1 MCFEQD
7 HDGPGSPKKP
17 SPRLVAPF
25 FTGDRHGFLLRSYG
39 YVCKGKNKATN
50 AIRAV
55 KTIAKA
61 RADRAAGRQVLVG
74 DSVNYGLSCIQV
86 LSQRYTKTTQC
97 IQMVCSWWCIGDHSK
112 SHPRIQFLRC
122 EQVLNGT

>member
-17 SPRLVAPF
+17 AIFMF
-25 FTGDRHGFLLRSYG
+25 FLRSYG

-61 RADRAAGRQVLVG
+61 RAAGRQVLAG
-74 DSVNYGLSCIQV
+74 DSVNYG
-86 LSQRYTKTTQC
+86 
-97 IQMVCSWWCIGDHSK
+97 
-112 SHPRIQFLRC
+112 
-122 EQVLNGT
+122 